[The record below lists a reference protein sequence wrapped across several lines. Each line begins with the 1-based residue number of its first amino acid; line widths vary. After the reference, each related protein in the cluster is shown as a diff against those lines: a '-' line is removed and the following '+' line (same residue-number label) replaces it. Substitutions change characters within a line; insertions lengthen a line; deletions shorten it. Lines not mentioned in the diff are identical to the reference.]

1 MTGASLTLEVSHCRF
16 KRNATSGSC
25 GGPSI
30 SLTSPHYLG
39 DSMDDLLK
47 FGLEEALQLLRRHI
61 NPLPGEEVSLLDSA
75 DRILDQDIHA
85 LVDSPSVDAS
95 LKDGY
100 AVVSEDIVQASKTN
114 IVTLHVKGT
123 IHAGETQCL
132 QAASGTA
139 IKVLSGAEL
148 PAGATSVVAEEFTR
162 LEGTEVQVMNTAEPG
177 RNVLYRG
184 GDIKKGAV
192 IANRGS
198 RITPG
203 LLGLIA
209 ASGHS
214 RVAVIRKPAVGIIA
228 TGDEVV
234 APGVPLPRGKLYAS
248 NITTLA
254 AWCRRYGFTVHLEI
268 VPDNVSAIEEAV
280 SRLGAGTDAL
290 ITSGG
295 AWTGDHDLVARVL
308 VNLGGIKIF
317 HRLRIGPGKAT
328 GLVMLSGKPVFIL
341 PGGPPSNLMGYLQI
355 ALPGLFQLSGLTVP
369 PLPCCTV
376 RLGRT
381 LQTDFPEWTQFFY
394 GRLQYTEGPWP
405 PLFIPLMKK
414 SRLRSMA
421 EADAVVAIPE
431 GQRILTENSLI
442 PAQLLN

>member
-1 MTGASLTLEVSHCRF
+1 
-16 KRNATSGSC
+16 
-25 GGPSI
+25 
-30 SLTSPHYLG
+30 
-39 DSMDDLLK
+39 MDDSLK
-47 FGLEEALQLLRRHI
+47 LGLEEALQLLSRYI
-61 NPLPGEEVSLLDSA
+61 KPLPGEEVSLLDSA
-75 DRILDQDIHA
+75 DRILCQDIHA

-95 LKDGY
+95 SKDGY
-100 AVVSEDIVQASKTN
+100 AVVSEDIAHASETN
-114 IVTLHVKGT
+114 IVTLHVTGT
-123 IHAGETQCL
+123 IHAGETQSM
-132 QAASGTA
+132 QAVPGSA
-139 IKVLSGAEL
+139 IKILTGAEL
-148 PAGATSVVAEEFTR
+148 PAGATSVVAEEFTH
-162 LEGTEVQVMNTAEPG
+162 LEGTQVQVTNTAEPG

-184 GDIKKGAV
+184 SDIRKGAPM
-192 IANRGS
+192 AHRGS

-209 ASGHS
+209 AAGHS
-214 RVAVIRKPAVGIIA
+214 RVTVIRKPTVGIIA

-234 APGVPLPRGKLYAS
+234 APGAPLPKGKLYAS

-280 SRLGAGTDAL
+280 SRLGAGADAL

-308 VNLGGIKIF
+308 VNLGGTKIF

-328 GLVMLSGKPVFIL
+328 GLVMLSEKPVFIL

-355 ALPGLFQLSGLTVP
+355 ALPGLFQLAGLTVR

-376 RLGRT
+376 RLSRT
-381 LQTDFPEWTQFFY
+381 LQTDFPDWTQFFY
-394 GRLQYTEGPWP
+394 GRLGHTEGTDP
-405 PLFIPLMKK
+405 PLFIPFIKK

-431 GQRILTENSLI
+431 GEHILKENSLI